1 MVNLGVLSGKH
12 LSSQRFLFGRRG
24 KVQMN
29 FASAPATFVIP
40 HWTPDFRLTQRHLEA
55 TLKGI
60 FQQTDTNWRIVLV
73 DDASPDPEAITYL
86 QQLDH
91 QYPDQI
97 HILYKKVNEGAG
109 VARNLGI
116 QWVQQQNSPLILFND
131 ADDLSYPRRL
141 EVVRRVFVERPTT
154 GVVYSTF
161 RVIDQDGQ
169 ELSLAE
175 MTGSVAEV
183 IEAHRQDPP
192 QGDNAWIAIGTET
205 GYINHTSST
214 AVRTDLAVQFPFP
227 PERVSEDSHAWFR
240 YSAGGGPFVYV
251 DEPLSAYRNTRDK
264 AGSKSRLREGGKRG
278 FYATKARVDAEGF
291 RAAVQ
296 LALANKKIRPEQTDE
311 LLVKFYLRLG
321 LTLARE
327 EEVELASE
335 QFRAALTVSPEL
347 TAQWVG
353 KKGLAD
359 QPWAQAGQGTP

>member
-1 MVNLGVLSGKH
+1 
-12 LSSQRFLFGRRG
+12 
-24 KVQMN
+24 MN

-40 HWTPDFRLTQRHLEA
+40 HWTPNFRQTQRHLEA
-55 TLKGI
+55 SLNGI
-60 FQQTDTNWRIVLV
+60 FQQTDVNWRIVLI
-73 DDASPDPEAITYL
+73 DDASPDPEARAYL
-86 QQLDH
+86 QQLEF
-91 QYPDQI
+91 QFPDKI
-97 HILYKKVNEGAG
+97 HVLYKETNEGAG
-109 VARNLGI
+109 AARNLGI
-116 QWVQQQNSPLILFND
+116 QWVQRQGSPLILFND

-141 EVVRRVFVERPTT
+141 EVVRRVYVERPTT

-169 ELSLAE
+169 ELTLAE

-183 IEAHRQDPP
+183 IEAHRQHPP

-227 PERVSEDSHAWFR
+227 PERVSEDSHTWFR

-278 FYATKARVDAEGF
+278 FYGTKARIDADGF
-291 RAAVQ
+291 RAAMQ
-296 LALANKKIRPEQTDE
+296 LALSNKKIRPEQTDE

-335 QFRAALTVSPEL
+335 QFRAALAISPEL
-347 TAQWVG
+347 TAQWVSESEV
-353 KKGLAD
+353 
-359 QPWAQAGQGTP
+359 AGQTWTIGRK

>member
-1 MVNLGVLSGKH
+1 
-12 LSSQRFLFGRRG
+12 
-24 KVQMN
+24 MN
-29 FASAPATFVIP
+29 FATAPAAFVIP
-40 HWTPDFRLTQRHLEA
+40 HWTPDFRQTQHHLEA
-55 TLKGI
+55 ALNGI
-60 FQQTDTNWRIVLV
+60 FQQTDPNWRIVLV
-73 DDASPDPEAITYL
+73 DDASPDPEARAYL
-86 QQLDH
+86 QQLER
-91 QYPDQI
+91 QYPGRI
-97 HILYKKVNEGAG
+97 HVLYKETNEGAG
-109 VARNLGI
+109 ASRNLGI
-116 QWVQQQNSPLILFND
+116 HWAQRQDAPLILFND

-141 EVVRRVFVERPTT
+141 EVARRVFVERPTT

-183 IEAHRQDPP
+183 IEAHRQHPP

-227 PERVSEDSHAWFR
+227 PERVSEDSHTWFR
-240 YSAGGGPFVYV
+240 YSAGGGPFVYA

-296 LALANKKIRPEQTDE
+296 LALAHKKICPEQTDE

-321 LTLARE
+321 QTLARE
-327 EEVELASE
+327 EEVELAVE
-335 QFRAALTVSPEL
+335 QFQAALAISPEL
-347 TAQWVG
+347 TAQWVSERG
-353 KKGLAD
+353 V
-359 QPWAQAGQGTP
+359 AGQTWTIGRK